1 MPEEVEIETQE
12 LQETIEELHEE
23 REERKAAEKKAAWT
37 RYIAL
42 STAILAVFAAI
53 GAMQSG
59 ALVNEA
65 MIDQIKASDK
75 WNEYQAARQKD
86 HLYTIKAND
95 LLDQGAKAPA
105 PKEPAEGG
113 TAGALPVSLHG
124 EGEKPAASPPK
135 ENGHPAPRT
144 SGIGDPWFKERK
156 PGEAGKKP
164 GKGEKASE
172 GEKKPAEHGTKHGE
186 KKAAAPEKKTKSWK
200 NLTPEG
206 RLAQYIGKVDD
217 ESSKEEKLKSEAE
230 KLEEESQHK
239 MHIHHKFAY
248 AVALIQV
255 AIALSAVAALT
266 RIKPVWAISLVA
278 GAIGIVMFLMGLSG
292 H

>member
-23 REERKAAEKKAAWT
+23 REERKAEEKKAAWT

-42 STAILAVFAAI
+42 STAVLAVFAAI

-105 PKEPAEGG
+105 PKEAAEG
-113 TAGALPVSLHG
+113 GALPVSLHG
-124 EGEKPAASPPK
+124 EGEKPAASSAK
-135 ENGHPAPRT
+135 EHGHANP
-144 SGIGDPWFKERK
+144 
-156 PGEAGKKP
+156 
-164 GKGEKASE
+164 
-172 GEKKPAEHGTKHGE
+172 PAEHGAKHGE
-186 KKAAAPEKKTKSWK
+186 KKAGEGQKAKSWK
-200 NLTPEG
+200 NLTPEA
-206 RLAQYIGKVDD
+206 RLAQYIGKVGD

-266 RIKPVWAISLVA
+266 RIKPVWGISLVA
-278 GAIGIVMFLMGLSG
+278 GAIGIVMFVMGLSG
-292 H
+292 G

>member
-23 REERKAAEKKAAWT
+23 RKEREAAEKKAAWT

-113 TAGALPVSLHG
+113 ALPVSLHG
-124 EGEKPAASPPK
+124 EGEKAAASPPK
-135 ENGHPAPRT
+135 EHGHAAPST
-144 SGIGDPWFKERK
+144 GGGTDWFKQRK
-156 PGEAGKKP
+156 PGEGEKKP
-164 GKGEKASE
+164 GKAEKASE
-172 GEKKPAEHGTKHGE
+172 GEKKPAEHGPKHGE
-186 KKAAAPEKKTKSWK
+186 KKAAAPEKKAKSWK

-217 ESSKEEKLKSEAE
+217 ESSKEEKLKTEAE

-278 GAIGIVMFLMGLSG
+278 GAIGIVMFLMGISG

>member
-1 MPEEVEIETQE
+1 MPEEIEIETQE

-23 REERKAAEKKAAWT
+23 RKEREAAEKKAAWT

-105 PKEPAEGG
+105 PKEAAEG
-113 TAGALPVSLHG
+113 GALPVSLHG
-124 EGEKPAASPPK
+124 EGEKPAATPAK
-135 ENGHPAPRT
+135 EHGHAAP
-144 SGIGDPWFKERK
+144 
-156 PGEAGKKP
+156 
-164 GKGEKASE
+164 
-172 GEKKPAEHGTKHGE
+172 PAEHGAKHGE
-186 KKAAAPEKKTKSWK
+186 KKASGGEKAVKSWK
-200 NLTPEG
+200 GLTPEG
-206 RLAQYIGKVDD
+206 RLAQYIGKVGD
-217 ESSKEEKLKSEAE
+217 EAGKEEKLKTEAE